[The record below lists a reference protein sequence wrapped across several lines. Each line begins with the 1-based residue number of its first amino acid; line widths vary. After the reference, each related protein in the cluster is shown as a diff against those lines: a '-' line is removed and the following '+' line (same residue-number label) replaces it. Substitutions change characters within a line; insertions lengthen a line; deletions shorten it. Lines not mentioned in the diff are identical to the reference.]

1 LTQNVQEP
9 VRQIHFSKKISHS
22 VSNRICLNF
31 DPEFQAIEK
40 RMGDITFA
48 YDQHLLKS
56 KLAGCI
62 ARNINADVWNWLQE
76 KASQVS
82 KNENVQNLMVAFT
95 AMPRKTGRQPMSLSA
110 TEINEIRQANP
121 HLVIRHWTIDRLC
134 RVWLLMHLDP
144 SDRDVYVRT
153 IEKLFSTAEL
163 SEQVALYSALPLL
176 AYPELWRRRCAEGIR
191 SNIADVLESIMCD
204 NPYPSEN
211 LDEPA
216 WNQMVLKA
224 IFTEKP
230 IQRIIN
236 LDERANQNLANTLS
250 DYAHERW
257 AAHRSVHPLLW
268 RCVGKFIDERIFP
281 DIIRIA
287 GSEKDV
293 EREAAA
299 LACMQST
306 YPPAL
311 ELVKKNETLQA
322 IAKSGIS
329 WADVEKKLEKNT

>member
-1 LTQNVQEP
+1 
-9 VRQIHFSKKISHS
+9 
-22 VSNRICLNF
+22 
-31 DPEFQAIEK
+31 
-40 RMGDITFA
+40 MGEIAFA
-48 YDQHLLKS
+48 YDQNLIKS
-56 KLAGCI
+56 KLAGYI
-62 ARNINADVWNWLQE
+62 ARNTNDDVWNWLKE
-76 KASQVS
+76 KASQTS
-82 KNENVQNLMVAFT
+82 RNDGVQNFMVAFT
-95 AMPRKTGRQPMSLSA
+95 AMPRKTGRQPISLSDA
-110 TEINEIRQANP
+110 EVNEIQQTAP

-134 RVWLLMHLDP
+134 RVWLLMHPDP

-153 IEKLFSTAEL
+153 IERLFPTAEL

-176 AYPELWRRRCAEGIR
+176 AYPAAWRGRCAEGIR

-216 WNQMVLKA
+216 WNQLVLKA

-230 IQRIIN
+230 IHRIVN

-268 RCVGKFIDERIFP
+268 RCVGKFIDEKIYP
-281 DIIRIA
+281 DIVRIA
-287 GSEKDV
+287 ASENDV

-299 LACMQST
+299 LACMRST
-306 YPPAL
+306 YRPAL
-311 ELVKKNETLQA
+311 ELVQKNEVLQA
-322 IAKSGIS
+322 IVKSGIT
-329 WADVEKKLEKNT
+329 WADVEKKLERNR

>member
-1 LTQNVQEP
+1 
-9 VRQIHFSKKISHS
+9 
-22 VSNRICLNF
+22 
-31 DPEFQAIEK
+31 
-40 RMGDITFA
+40 MGDITFT
-48 YDQHLLKS
+48 YDQQLLKS
-56 KLAGCI
+56 KLADCI
-62 ARNINADVWNWLQE
+62 SRNTNADTWNWLQE
-76 KASQVS
+76 KALQTS
-82 KNENVQNLMVAFT
+82 KNENVQNFMVAFA
-95 AMPRKTGRQPMSLSA
+95 AMPRKTGRQPVSLPE
-110 TEINEIRQANP
+110 TEINEIQQVSP

-153 IEKLFSTAEL
+153 TENLFPTAEM
-163 SEQVALYSALPLL
+163 SEQVALYSALPIL
-176 AYPELWRRRCAEGIR
+176 AYPELWRSRCAEGIR

-216 WNQMVLKA
+216 WNQLVLKA
-224 IFTEKP
+224 IFTDKP

-257 AAHRSVHPLLW
+257 AAHRTVNPLLW
-268 RCVGKFIDERIFP
+268 RCVGKFINERIFP

-287 GSEKDV
+287 GSERDV

-311 ELVKKNETLQA
+311 ELVKKDEALQA
-322 IAKSGIS
+322 IARSGMS
-329 WADVEKKLEKNT
+329 WADLAKKLERNS